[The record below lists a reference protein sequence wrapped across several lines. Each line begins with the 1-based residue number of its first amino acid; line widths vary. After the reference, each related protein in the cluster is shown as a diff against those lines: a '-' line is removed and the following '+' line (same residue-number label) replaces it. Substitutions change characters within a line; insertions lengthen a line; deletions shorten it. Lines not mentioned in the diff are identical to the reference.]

1 MISRANGPGA
11 AQLLLLPDGR
21 RLCFAEYGAPGGR
34 PLMFFHGTPGA
45 RLLARTA
52 HETAWRLDVRLI
64 APERPGFGYSD
75 FQPGRRIA
83 AWPDDVLAL
92 ADALGLAR
100 FAVVGVSGGGPHAL
114 ACARRLPDRVGVVG
128 IVSGMVPLADPSDRA
143 PLDGGPPLSL
153 AVLRRAPWLL
163 RGALAL
169 AGPAARRW
177 PGRAL
182 GLMAAWAPAADRAIL
197 ARPEVR
203 AALVDDLREALRCGG
218 RGAAQELALFGRPWG
233 FRPADVQTPVELWHG
248 EADHQVPVA
257 LARRLARQI
266 PHCRAHFVPTAGHFW
281 LFDHSAEVLATLC
294 RAQVRPQ

>member
-1 MISRANGPGA
+1 VVISRANAPSTG
-11 AQLLLLPDGR
+11 QLLRLADGR

-34 PLMFFHGTPGA
+34 PVMFFHGTPGT

-52 HETAWRLDVRLI
+52 HETARKLNVRLI
-64 APERPGFGYSD
+64 APERPGFGHSD

-83 AWPDDVLAL
+83 QWPDDVLAI

-100 FAVVGVSGGGPHAL
+100 FAVVGVSGGGPYAL
-114 ACARRLPDRVGVVG
+114 ACAWRRPDRVAGVG
-128 IVSGMVPLADPSDRA
+128 IVSGMVPLADPSDGG
-143 PLDGGPPLSL
+143 PLDGGHYLNL
-153 AVLRRAPWLL
+153 TLLRRAPWLL

-169 AGPAARRW
+169 AAPAVRRW
-177 PGRAL
+177 PGAAL
-182 GLMAAWAPAADRAIL
+182 DLMAGRVPAVDRAIL

-218 RGAAQELALFGRPWG
+218 RGTAQELALFGRPWG

-248 EADHQVPVA
+248 EADRQVPVT

-266 PHCRAHFVPTAGHFW
+266 PHCQARFLPTAGHFW
-281 LFDHSAEVLATLC
+281 LLDHSAEVLATLC
-294 RAQVRPQ
+294 TG